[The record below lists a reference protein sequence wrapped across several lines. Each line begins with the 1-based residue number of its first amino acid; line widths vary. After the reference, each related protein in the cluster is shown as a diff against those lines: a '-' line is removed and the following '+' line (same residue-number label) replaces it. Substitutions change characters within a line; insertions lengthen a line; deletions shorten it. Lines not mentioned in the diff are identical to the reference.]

1 MEGAR
6 SKWERL
12 PAVDWLEE
20 HRLMIDDVRAA
31 LDWAFSPDGDA
42 ALGVSLTV
50 AAVPLWFQLS
60 LVTECCNRVES
71 ALAAPPTS
79 RNAQA
84 GMALYAAQAWT
95 LMQTRGSIAKTR
107 TSWNEVLRIAESLG
121 DVDYQLRAI
130 WGLWAG
136 LLNASEFRQALA
148 LAQRFYEL
156 AETTGHSDD
165 LPVGDRMIGYILHL
179 LGDQRA
185 ARGHIERMLRNYIVP
200 VAGSRIIRFVFD
212 QKITARCFLARILWL
227 QGQPDQAFLEVNDI
241 VEVVAREKDPLSLC
255 QALVQAACPVS
266 LFIGDLDK
274 AEGFIDVLLELSARD
289 GLDFW
294 QAYGHGFQGALLVK
308 RGATEQG
315 LALLTTALSELRE
328 LHFGVYYNYFL
339 GEFAEACALA
349 GHVDQG
355 LAAIDEALRRSEHDE
370 GRWCSAELLR
380 LKGTILLRTPAAKQA
395 ESWFL
400 KALDIARRQQTL
412 SWELRAAM
420 SLCRLWRDRRA
431 GAKIRDLLL
440 PIYERFTEGFDTPEL
455 REARDLL
462 NAHRR

>member
-84 GMALYAAQAWT
+84 DMALYAAQAWT

-148 LAQRFYEL
+148 LAQRFYQL
-156 AETTGHSDD
+156 AETTGHSD
-165 LPVGDRMIGYILHL
+165 
-179 LGDQRA
+179 
-185 ARGHIERMLRNYIVP
+185 
-200 VAGSRIIRFVFD
+200 
-212 QKITARCFLARILWL
+212 C
-227 QGQPDQAFLEVNDI
+227 
-241 VEVVAREKDPLSLC
+241 
-255 QALVQAACPVS
+255 
-266 LFIGDLDK
+266 
-274 AEGFIDVLLELSARD
+274 
-289 GLDFW
+289 
-294 QAYGHGFQGALLVK
+294 
-308 RGATEQG
+308 
-315 LALLTTALSELRE
+315 
-328 LHFGVYYNYFL
+328 
-339 GEFAEACALA
+339 
-349 GHVDQG
+349 
-355 LAAIDEALRRSEHDE
+355 
-370 GRWCSAELLR
+370 
-380 LKGTILLRTPAAKQA
+380 
-395 ESWFL
+395 
-400 KALDIARRQQTL
+400 
-412 SWELRAAM
+412 
-420 SLCRLWRDRRA
+420 
-431 GAKIRDLLL
+431 
-440 PIYERFTEGFDTPEL
+440 
-455 REARDLL
+455 
-462 NAHRR
+462 